1 MKGRKLFI
9 TLLVVVI
16 AMGLLLSVVA
26 CKPPQTPPNNN
37 NNNNN
42 DDDDDDEFDL
52 ATMLGDEVNTV
63 VDVVDETV
71 RQALAIDD
79 AAHIGATLFFLL
91 ATLEQ
96 RILPYRRLIL
106 I

>member
-79 AAHIGATLFFLL
+79 AAHIGATLFL
-91 ATLEQ
+91 AVS
-96 RILPYRRLIL
+96 
-106 I
+106 